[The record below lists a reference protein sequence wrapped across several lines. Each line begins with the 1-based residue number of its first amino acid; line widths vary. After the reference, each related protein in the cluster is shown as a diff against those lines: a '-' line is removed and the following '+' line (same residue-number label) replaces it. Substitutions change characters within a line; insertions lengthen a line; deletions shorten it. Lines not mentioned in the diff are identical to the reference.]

1 MVFLSARI
9 IQTTE
14 QLEAISKAKMD
25 KYRQQRKRFE
35 SFIDKEFNTY
45 KMTQKNQAKLVLPR
59 LIASRA

>member
-14 QLEAISKAKMD
+14 ELEALSKAKMD
-25 KYRQQRKRFE
+25 KYRNQRKRFE

-45 KMTQKNQAKLVLPR
+45 KNDSDESDTNNVTSSSAD
-59 LIASRA
+59 S